1 MRRREFITLLG
12 CAAATWPLAARA
24 QQASR
29 LGVLL
34 YSNPSADQQTREVL
48 RELADLGYIEGRHI
62 SLTYRYAEGNLGRLP
77 VLAAELVRLARMQ
90 YSRLVGMLPRSPRA
104 TATIPTVFISSADP
118 VQLGLVEIFAGPAA
132 MRPALHFSKMSL
144 HPSAWRC

>member
-48 RELADLGYIEGRHI
+48 RGLADLGAI
-62 SLTYRYAEGNLGRLP
+62 SRDVTSASRTA
-77 VLAAELVRLARMQ
+77 MQ
-90 YSRLVGMLPRSPRA
+90 KG
-104 TATIPTVFISSADP
+104 ISDAY
-118 VQLGLVEIFAGPAA
+118 
-132 MRPALHFSKMSL
+132 
-144 HPSAWRC
+144 PS